1 MALMRLFFGV
11 PVAPVATAAL
21 EKALATVPK
30 HRGWRPVAA
39 RNWHITLSFL
49 GETEG
54 RLVDALVDLGE
65 QVAAAHEAAAV
76 TLDSLQWW
84 PTEQRPRLIAAVA
97 SDSSPLQAMRKQL
110 NAGLRALGVAFDS
123 KPLRAHVTL
132 LRLERGIHVLD
143 TSLPPCAIDVPAE
156 ALVLYVSDNAGGEKV
171 YRPLWQQPFVAPPP
185 FAWPR

>member
-11 PVAPVATAAL
+11 PVAAAATTALEAAL
-21 EKALATVPK
+21 AAVPK
-30 HRGWRPVAA
+30 QRGWRPVAP
-39 RNWHITLSFL
+39 RNWHVTLSFL
-49 GETEG
+49 GDTEG
-54 RLVDALVDLGE
+54 RLVNALVDLGE
-65 QVAAAHEAAAV
+65 QVVAAHEATAV

-132 LRLERGIHVLD
+132 LRLERGIHVVD
-143 TSLPPCAIDVPAE
+143 TSLPPCAVDVPCD
-156 ALVLYVSDNAGGEKV
+156 ALALYVSDNAGGEKV
-171 YRPLWQQPFVAPPP
+171 YRPLWQQHFVEPPP
-185 FAWPR
+185 FRW